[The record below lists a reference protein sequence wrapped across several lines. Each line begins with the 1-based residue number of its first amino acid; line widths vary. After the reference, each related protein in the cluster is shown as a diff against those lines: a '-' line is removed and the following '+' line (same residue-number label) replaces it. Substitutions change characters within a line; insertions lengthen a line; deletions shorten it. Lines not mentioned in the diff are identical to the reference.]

1 MNELLFFIQTKNRIN
16 GGTSKSGSSKKQA
29 SMVLA
34 AQQVKDGEADACIS
48 AGSTGALMAAG
59 LFVVGRMEGI
69 ERPALSPT
77 MPTVDGKG
85 FVMLDVGANVDAKPI
100 HLYQYAVMGSVYA
113 EKVRGIENPR
123 VGLLNVGT
131 EDGKGNELSK
141 QVFAMLKD
149 APINFVGNVE
159 SRDLLQGVA
168 DVVVCD
174 GFTGN
179 VALKSLEG
187 TALALFSMLKEQ
199 LMSSFTSKLATA
211 VLKPKLMVLKDKM
224 DYSEYGEPALFGLK
238 APVIKAHGSSN
249 DQSIFSAI
257 RQTREM
263 VAKEVIPTI
272 SSVMEKE
279 SPNKRR
285 I

>member
-1 MNELLFFIQTKNRIN
+1 MEKE
-16 GGTSKSGSSKKQA
+16 TSFQS
-29 SMVLA
+29 
-34 AQQVKDGEADACIS
+34 
-48 AGSTGALMAAG
+48 
-59 LFVVGRMEGI
+59 
-69 ERPALSPT
+69 
-77 MPTVDGKG
+77 
-85 FVMLDVGANVDAKPI
+85 
-100 HLYQYAVMGSVYA
+100 
-113 EKVRGIENPR
+113 
-123 VGLLNVGT
+123 
-131 EDGKGNELSK
+131 

-199 LMSSFTSKLATA
+199 LMSSFTSKLAAA

-224 DYSEYGEPALFGLK
+224 DYSEYGGAALFGLK

>member
-1 MNELLFFIQTKNRIN
+1 
-16 GGTSKSGSSKKQA
+16 
-29 SMVLA
+29 
-34 AQQVKDGEADACIS
+34 
-48 AGSTGALMAAG
+48 
-59 LFVVGRMEGI
+59 
-69 ERPALSPT
+69 

-199 LMSSFTSKLATA
+199 LMSSFTSKLAAA

-224 DYSEYGEPALFGLK
+224 DYSEYGGAALFGLK

-263 VAKEVIPTI
+263 VAK
-272 SSVMEKE
+272 SNSYDF
-279 SPNKRR
+279 KRNGER
-285 I
+285 VTPIRGGFEMGKIAFFSAKVHRQLEWVNN

>member
-1 MNELLFFIQTKNRIN
+1 
-16 GGTSKSGSSKKQA
+16 
-29 SMVLA
+29 
-34 AQQVKDGEADACIS
+34 
-48 AGSTGALMAAG
+48 MAAG

-77 MPTVDGKG
+77 MPTVDGEG

-113 EKVRGIENPR
+113 EKVRGIKNPR

-199 LMSSFTSKLATA
+199 LMSSFTSKLAKNGIKA
-211 VLKPKLMVLKDKM
+211 KLMVLKDKM
-224 DYSEYGEPALFGLK
+224 DYSEYGGAALFGLK

-279 SPNKRR
+279 PLQ
-285 I
+285 